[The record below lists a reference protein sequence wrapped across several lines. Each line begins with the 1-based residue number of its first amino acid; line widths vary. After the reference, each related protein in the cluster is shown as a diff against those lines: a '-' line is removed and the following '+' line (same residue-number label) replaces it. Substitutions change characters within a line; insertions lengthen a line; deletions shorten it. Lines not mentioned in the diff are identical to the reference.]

1 MDLGSIW
8 GGFGA
13 SVGRLE
19 AILGSPR
26 RVLEASARGVF
37 DRVAPPEGPR
47 AGFGRIWA
55 RFWMDFGGYFGS
67 FWHNFPWL
75 L

>member
-13 SVGRLE
+13 SFGRLE

-37 DRVAPPEGPR
+37 DRVAPRGSQR
-47 AGFGRIWA
+47 AIWQDLGFILDGFGGA
-55 RFWMDFGGYFGS
+55 FWK
-67 FWHNFPWL
+67 L
-75 L
+75 LV